1 MSEEYQDNNQHRRKT
16 DDSVAVWFKDKVV
29 APLIVAFIIGSSAG
43 GWALYKKLD
52 DLGLQMQ
59 QQYTQQ
65 QGHELELRIAAIE
78 REQAVIKANMVSLD
92 LLKKIELAM
101 SVLASSGQTNKSIDV
116 IVGTIRSE
124 IQSRKEIQEYNK
136 GNK

>member
-1 MSEEYQDNNQHRRKT
+1 MTTENQHRRKT
-16 DDSVAVWFKDKVV
+16 DDSWGILFKEKVI
-29 APLIVAFIIGSSAG
+29 APLMVLFIASSAAG
-43 GWALYKKLD
+43 GWAMYKKLD

-65 QGHELELRIAAIE
+65 QGRELELRIAAIE

-101 SVLASSGQTNKSIDV
+101 SVLASSGQTNKSVDV

-124 IQSRKEIQEYNK
+124 IQSRKEMQEYNK